1 MKKKGIII
9 LTSVVVVCALGL
21 LLSTLVDWPVNMN
34 QSSGNI
40 SKSSRFSRK
49 TADETV
55 LNNMQELILNDE
67 AYKNGVVASYV
78 VMQTRAKQFDALV
91 DMSNEVAGGIKE
103 YDGLLKDMNKAKP
116 LIDNV
121 CASLATA
128 GEDLS
133 GAFSGENRPD
143 LAQNTINASLAYT
156 TLQKQNSLADRF
168 IATTDN
174 YLKSNEGSDKLK
186 FVRDQWVDY
195 QRMSAALEGDKKAA
209 EELQNKGYKLNP
221 EQTAATLNE
230 FSVKEAV
237 DIYDSNV
244 LGEAFEINGP
254 LAEAITPEMV
264 RGMVVAGYITGDSDL
279 GNEINIDTNVPL
291 GEFTREV
298 AAHSDIFDKVA
309 NSWEKAGF
317 AGGEIETVLGHS
329 DAMKNGPGEI
339 ETVLGHSDAMKNG
352 PGEIDQVLGHMT
364 LVGLSPE
371 MMKSFDNFVRSMPAT
386 SIETVCFHIN
396 DEIIGFAT
404 GDGDALSNGLRIWE

>member
-21 LLSTLVDWPVNMN
+21 IVAPLLDWNVETDKT
-34 QSSGNI
+34 SGNI
-40 SKSSRFSRK
+40 AKSSRFSRK
-49 TADETV
+49 TADETA
-55 LNNMQELILNDE
+55 LSNIQELILNDE

-116 LIDNV
+116 MIDNV

-128 GEDLS
+128 GDDLN

-168 IATTDN
+168 IATTDD
-174 YLKSNEGSDKLK
+174 YLKNNEGSNELK

-195 QRMSAALEGDKKAA
+195 QRMTAALEGDKKAA
-209 EELQNKGYKLNP
+209 EELQNKGYKLNS
-221 EQTAATLNE
+221 EQTASTLNQ
-230 FSVKEAV
+230 FTVGQVS
-237 DIYDSNV
+237 DIYDGAVMSH
-244 LGEAFEINGP
+244 AFDMDC
-254 LAEAITPEMV
+254 AIAHSLTPDAIKNI
-264 RGMVVAGYITGDSDL
+264 VVAGYISRESDL

-298 AAHSDIFDKVA
+298 TAHSDIFDKVA
-309 NSWEKAGF
+309 NYWEKVGF
-317 AGGEIETVLGHS
+317 AG
-329 DAMKNGPGEI
+329 GEI

-352 PGEIDQVLGHMT
+352 PGEIDQVLGHSDAMKNGPGEIDQV
-364 LVGLSPE
+364 LGHMMVGLSPE
-371 MMKSFDNFVRSMPAT
+371 MMKNFDNFVGSIPAS

-404 GDGDALSNGLRIWE
+404 GEVDAPLGHFKIWE

>member
-9 LTSVVVVCALGL
+9 LTSVVVICALGL

-91 DMSNEVAGGIKE
+91 DLSNEVAGDIKE

-116 LIDNV
+116 MIDNV

-128 GEDLS
+128 GDDLN
-133 GAFSGENRPD
+133 GAFKGENRPD

-237 DIYDSNV
+237 DIYDSAV
-244 LGEAFEINGP
+244 LSHDFEINGP
-254 LAEAITPEMV
+254 LAEAFTPDMV
-264 RGMVVAGYITGDSDL
+264 KNFQVAGYISRESDL

-291 GEFTREV
+291 GEFTREI
-298 AAHSDIFDKVA
+298 AGHSEIFEEAMK
-309 NSWEKAGF
+309 SWEMAGF
-317 AGGEIETVLGHS
+317 AGGEIETALGYERVVKNGAGES
-329 DAMKNGPGEI
+329 DIALGYGDAMKNGAGERDI
-339 ETVLGHSDAMKNG
+339 VVGNIPMAGFSQDLVKNFG
-352 PGEIDQVLGHMT
+352 
-364 LVGLSPE
+364 
-371 MMKSFDNFVRSMPAT
+371 NFVNSIPPTMD
-386 SIETVCFHIN
+386 IETVCFDVNKGINHI
-396 DEIIGFAT
+396 AT
-404 GDGDALSNGLRIWE
+404 GEENLGKYFKIWE

>member
-21 LLSTLVDWPVNMN
+21 IVAPLLDWNVETNKT
-34 QSSGNI
+34 SGNI
-40 SKSSRFSRK
+40 AKSSRFSRK
-49 TADETV
+49 TADETA
-55 LNNMQELILNDE
+55 LSNIQELILNDE

-91 DMSNEVAGGIKE
+91 DMSNEVAGDIKDF
-103 YDGLLKDMNKAKP
+103 DGVLKDMNKAKP
-116 LIDNV
+116 MIDNV

-128 GEDLS
+128 GDDLN

-168 IATTDN
+168 IATTDD
-174 YLKSNEGSDKLK
+174 YLKNNEGSNELK

-195 QRMSAALEGDKKAA
+195 QRMTAALEGDKKAA
-209 EELQNKGYKLNP
+209 EELQNKGYKLNS
-221 EQTAATLNE
+221 EQTASTLNQ
-230 FSVKEAV
+230 FTVGQVS
-237 DIYDSNV
+237 DIYDGAVMSH
-244 LGEAFEINGP
+244 AFDMDC
-254 LAEAITPEMV
+254 AIAHSLTPDAIKNI
-264 RGMVVAGYITGDSDL
+264 VVAGYISRESDL

-298 AAHSDIFDKVA
+298 TAHSDIFDKVA
-309 NSWEKAGF
+309 NYWEKVGF
-317 AGGEIETVLGHS
+317 AG
-329 DAMKNGPGEI
+329 GEI

-352 PGEIDQVLGHMT
+352 PGEIDQVLGHSDAMKNGPGEIDQV
-364 LVGLSPE
+364 LGHMMVGLSPE
-371 MMKSFDNFVRSMPAT
+371 MMKNFDNFVGSIPAS

-404 GDGDALSNGLRIWE
+404 GEVDAPLGHFKIWE

>member
-9 LTSVVVVCALGL
+9 LTSVVVICALGL

-91 DMSNEVAGGIKE
+91 DLSNEVAGDIKE

-116 LIDNV
+116 MIDNV

-128 GEDLS
+128 GDDLN
-133 GAFSGENRPD
+133 GAFKGENRPD

-174 YLKSNEGSDKLK
+174 YLKNNEGSDKLK

-195 QRMSAALEGDKKAA
+195 QRMTAALEGDKKAA
-209 EELQNKGYKLNP
+209 EELENKGYKLNP

-230 FSVKEAV
+230 FSVNEAV
-237 DIYDSNV
+237 NIYDAAV
-244 LGEAFEINGP
+244 LSREFEMKSSP
-254 LAEAITPEMV
+254 LADAFNEEMV
-264 RGMVVAGYITGDSDL
+264 RDIVVAGYVKGDTDL
-279 GNEINIDTNVPL
+279 GFEIDLNKPL
-291 GEFTREV
+291 SEF
-298 AAHSDIFDKVA
+298 SNDMVA
-309 NSWEKAGF
+309 NHTDIIDKAVSNWQRVGYN
-317 AGGEIETVLGHS
+317 GENDIALGYG
-329 DAMKNGPGEI
+329 DAMKNGAGESDI
-339 ETVLGHSDAMKNG
+339 ALGYGDAMKNG
-352 PGEIDQVLGHMT
+352 AGESDIALGNLPPMVGYSPD
-364 LVGLSPE
+364 LVR
-371 MMKSFDNFVRSMPAT
+371 NFGIFVNSIPPT
-386 SIETVCFHIN
+386 EIETVCFEVNNGIN
-396 DEIIGFAT
+396 AIAT
-404 GDGDALSNGLRIWE
+404 GEEALGHYFKTWE